1 MVTVPFPTLDLK
13 ATGAN
18 IAALRKAKGYSVRDL
33 QAFFGFE
40 QPQAIYKWQW
50 GQSLP
55 SVDNLYA
62 LSLLFETPINDIL
75 VSTDQSADF
84 FMSVFSAVLASN
96 HQFND
101 DYLLFR
107 YTTSIPNLQMP
118 YQGGRPYESQRSLS
132 LPK

>member
-33 QAFFGFE
+33 QEFFGFE

-62 LSLLFETPINDIL
+62 LSLLLETPINDIL

-84 FMSVFSAVLASN
+84 FMPILPA
-96 HQFND
+96 H
-101 DYLLFR
+101 LLQTIGLMTAACRFAIL
-107 YTTSIPNLQMP
+107 YPYSI
-118 YQGGRPYESQRSLS
+118 R
-132 LPK
+132 

>member
-1 MVTVPFPTLDLK
+1 MMVTMSFPTLDLK

-33 QAFFGFE
+33 QEFFGFE

-84 FMSVFSAVLASN
+84 FMSYLPAPVLQTVGLMTPICYFATL
-96 HQFND
+96 H
-101 DYLLFR
+101 
-107 YTTSIPNLQMP
+107 P
-118 YQGGRPYESQRSLS
+118 YPIC
-132 LPK
+132 

>member
-1 MVTVPFPTLDLK
+1 MVTMTFPTLDLK

-33 QAFFGFE
+33 QEFFGFE

-62 LSLLFETPINDIL
+62 LSLLLDTPINDIL
-75 VSTDQSADF
+75 VSTEQSADF
-84 FMSVFSAVLASN
+84 FMPCLPA
-96 HQFND
+96 
-101 DYLLFR
+101 LLLQ
-107 YTTSIPNLQMP
+107 TDGLMTPTSHFAILCP
-118 YQGGRPYESQRSLS
+118 YSIC
-132 LPK
+132 